1 MDDSLN
7 QTQPKKKTF
16 YIRRKADEQS
26 KQPKLYSQIPGIET
40 KYQTSFNQGGSKI
53 MLKKPTSGVPSQISR
68 GGQDPRVSTPK
79 GPISRISE
87 LDEEEKK
94 NEVEGPQLKMKKE
107 HISFLVKT
115 ETVGYDNVVV
125 SNNGSAAIYYEW
137 KRIESVRK
145 QPNSIQDINE
155 ERFFCHHDQ
164 NVIKPGERIK
174 FVFSFLSKQAGVFN
188 EEWELKCEPPCLTQL
203 PNLKLTGISFI
214 DDELTNGR
222 KEFQKQIKN
231 KFALKIATEIVDD
244 IFEEV
249 KTPPPP
255 KPDLN
260 DPEQFKIEFEE
271 LNLGEQLWFT
281 HEIMNFFN
289 FSSDEICQ
297 VLKQDIPWNGDVKLL
312 RQSCHTIDEEE
323 VKELVLRKLEL
334 WVKLAKKV
342 PISRNPIY
350 SVVKDL
356 LGDVANQVPQL
367 SEDMRKELQMW
378 EYTFHE
384 PEDLTPEKAKAKLDE
399 FNKMKANWLKN
410 AKKKKWNDDMEKE
423 LIEEYK
429 NKLGIKVSEALAQA
443 AIKLENDGQLLQVG
457 AMMKPE
463 LKWNVFRRRRYQSTY
478 FYDLLRKKTI
488 QDSDI
493 EGKKIGLK
501 IHLKLANRPDVYE
514 LKEKFEQTL
523 LKEQE
528 EENKRLEEERLEKE
542 RLAQEAAKKKGKG
555 KPVKQKEVEVVQVQ
569 QKNYDLS
576 HLDQATLQECVDTIK
591 LLMERQAKIVVL
603 LVSYDNPSG
612 KYKFTSST
620 KFFYEWLK
628 THVECPVYFNDAII
642 ENLDEQLETQTY
654 QENSVLVLENLF
666 FYPDEVGYTEEE
678 PDIESKTPF
687 RTLLPY
693 GNIYIIGDRV
703 NFFSRFYPSIIHM
716 NADQTILSSAIAKD
730 IHILCHNLMGCQE
743 RNGTLILGGDLTGDK
758 LLTIDQLSGHLSSIV
773 LLGKLGLSFYLTMYE
788 IPSDLVSEAVREV
801 IKNLLNVLRD
811 ESTEKPPQRLTRI
824 SHLPEQPKPKARLI
838 CPQDYLITT
847 LPEGYDPA
855 NQEHVQIVTST
866 IEPFVPEGN
875 IQLEEG
881 KILLD
886 YGPKTIEI
894 VKQEIQNA
902 QRLFWIDDANLGLYN
917 IQKQITVPDFEAIA
931 LLKKL
936 REEEAE
942 RERER
947 LEKLKEKKGGKG
959 NKKGLKEEPPKE
971 PINIKT
977 TKEINVPVFNLTNKE
992 LGLFIYEMNQEK
1004 KDRHQHAQK
1013 QGHQVAYDFNQD
1025 CVVTIIGEKL
1035 EKVLNQED
1043 FQNIGNEE
1051 EIEQAP
1057 EPSQKG
1063 SQFPQS
1069 EAGEDQK
1076 EQEEEQIEEEKV
1088 KINQVKQLLA
1098 DFFIQDQDFTLS
1110 FLAGNQ
1116 IHIQTLDEYPPKPES
1131 EINEEQYF
1139 EEDSTP

>member
-1 MDDSLN
+1 MDDSFN

-16 YIRRKADEQS
+16 YIRRRADDSQKQS
-26 KQPKLYSQIPGIET
+26 KLFPSVQGPISQYPSIPI
-40 KYQTSFNQGGSKI
+40 SKI

-68 GGQDPRVSTPK
+68 GQDKQDPRVSTPK
-79 GPISRISE
+79 GPVSRISE

-115 ETVGYDNVVV
+115 ENSRLQIMQLFQIMEVRLFIM
-125 SNNGSAAIYYEW
+125 SGSELRGG
-137 KRIESVRK
+137 K
-145 QPNSIQDINE
+145 E

-203 PNLKLTGISFI
+203 PNLKLTGIAFI

-222 KEFQKQIKN
+222 KEFQKQVKN

-255 KPDLN
+255 KPDLS

-323 VKELVLRKLEL
+323 VKDLVLRKLEL

-399 FNKMKANWLKN
+399 FNKNESKLVEECP
-410 AKKKKWNDDMEKE
+410 KKKKWNDDMEKE

-429 NKLGIKVSEALAQA
+429 TKLGAKVADALAQA

-591 LLMERQAKIVVL
+591 LLMERQAKIV
-603 LVSYDNPSG
+603 
-612 KYKFTSST
+612 YKFTSST

-666 FYPDEVGYTEEE
+666 FYPDEVGYPEEE
-678 PDIESKTPF
+678 PDIESKTPY

-730 IHILCHNLMGCQE
+730 IHILCHNLMGCQD

-773 LLGKLGLSFYLTMYE
+773 LLGKLGLAFYLTMYE
-788 IPSDLVSEAVREV
+788 IPSDLVSEAVRDV

-824 SHLPEQPKPKARLI
+824 QSSPR
-838 CPQDYLITT
+838 TT
-847 LPEGYDPA
+847 KTKGK
-855 NQEHVQIVTST
+855 I
-866 IEPFVPEGN
+866 
-875 IQLEEG
+875 IQLQHFLKG
-881 KILLD
+881 MILPIKSMYRLLLQALHLLFLKAIYNLKREKYFQIMDLRLLKLLNKKSKMPKDCFGQMMLTLD
-886 YGPKTIEI
+886 YTTSKT
-894 VKQEIQNA
+894 
-902 QRLFWIDDANLGLYN
+902 
-917 IQKQITVPDFEAIA
+917 IA

-977 TKEINVPVFNLTNKE
+977 TKEINVPVFNLTNTD
-992 LGLFIYEMNQEK
+992 LGFFIYEMNQEK

-1013 QGHQVAYDFNQD
+1013 QGHQVPYDFNQD
-1025 CVVTIIGEKL
+1025 CVVTIIGENL

-1076 EQEEEQIEEEKV
+1076 EQEEEQIEDGKGQN
-1088 KINQVKQLLA
+1088 KLT
-1098 DFFIQDQDFTLS
+1098 DFYIQDQDFTLS